1 MTARTPSKLGIS
13 EERTC
18 FCVVRR
24 CVTTLRLRS
33 VRLTLWRARLAAD
46 LVLAI
51 ADQKL
56 LECGRSRA
64 QLDCQPEKAR
74 LRSWSPSHSDA
85 SVTTVCSMPAWFFVA
100 QQRAPHSFAFV
111 RP

>member
-1 MTARTPSKLGIS
+1 M
-13 EERTC
+13 
-18 FCVVRR
+18 VRR

-64 QLDCQPEKAR
+64 QLDCQPEKAPASLLVSVALRRKRYNR
-74 LRSWSPSHSDA
+74 LFDA
-85 SVTTVCSMPAWFFVA
+85 SLVFCRSAASAPLIRICSTVSVA
-100 QQRAPHSFAFV
+100 EADVVAI
-111 RP
+111 